1 MASLMFL
8 TNLEIIDLESNF
20 IDGIS
25 ELDYLSILSKVKLLN
40 LANNPVCSLEG
51 YEEKIYGHLENLQML
66 DDFTCESGS
75 GRLSSAGSKGSSR
88 NSSPSRKGRGQ
99 NLKTQVLNLESD
111 VVKVQELVTES
122 PSKNTFFPPI

>member
-40 LANNPVCSLEG
+40 LSNNPVCDLEL
-51 YEEKIYGHLENLQML
+51 YEEKIYGHLGSLTML
-66 DDFTCESGS
+66 DDF
-75 GRLSSAGSKGSSR
+75 SAGRGKGRKGGSK
-88 NSSPSRKGRGQ
+88 NVSPSRKKEKRNDQLEAQVQGRFE
-99 NLKTQVLNLESD
+99 N
-111 VVKVQELVTES
+111 
-122 PSKNTFFPPI
+122 